1 MADIGY
7 IALLLALVASI
18 YSAVAFV
25 VGTRGRYP
33 ELVASARNG
42 VYAAC
47 GLVSLAALA
56 LIYALVTHDFQVEY
70 VASYTSL
77 DMSLKYTLSAFWAG
91 NAGSLL
97 LWTWLLSIFAAIVV
111 FQNRNKNRELIP
123 YASVVMMVTLAFF
136 IILGTF
142 VANPFEKLTF
152 APADGMGLNPLLENP
167 GMLIHPP
174 TVLIG
179 YAGFTVPFAFAIAA
193 LLTRRLGDEWIK
205 AVRRWTIFA
214 WLSLGIG
221 NILGAH
227 SIIMQRR
234 RGMLKRWNIVLIIL
248 TFNLAIFG
256 TFLTRSGILSS
267 VHAFG
272 ESTLGTFFLVF
283 IGVALVGSLGLLF
296 YRREHLKS
304 EAEMDSLISRES
316 SFLLNNLVLVGATF
330 AIFLGTIFPVISE
343 AVRGTKITVGA
354 PFFNQVV
361 GPIFLVLILLT
372 GICVFLGWRR
382 ASTKKLIRN
391 FLYPLIGALVL
402 CLVLFSVGIREWYAL
417 ALFPLCVFVAG
428 THLFAWYR
436 EVRARGHLKV
446 ENPLK
451 AFFGLLWAN
460 KPRYG
465 GMIVHLGIVLIAMGV
480 IGSSFY
486 QVEKEAAL
494 LPGDQMTIK
503 GYALTYEGMSFY
515 ETPSKQVVTAKL
527 SVYNGDKRVG
537 ELTPEKYFHRTHQQP
552 VTEVAIRSTPL
563 EDLYVIL
570 GGWAEDGTTTFVVLV
585 NPLVSWIWIGGVV
598 LLLGGLIA
606 FWPDRRK
613 Q

>member
-1 MADIGY
+1 
-7 IALLLALVASI
+7 
-18 YSAVAFV
+18 
-25 VGTRGRYP
+25 
-33 ELVASARNG
+33 
-42 VYAAC
+42 
-47 GLVSLAALA
+47 
-56 LIYALVTHDFQVEY
+56 
-70 VASYTSL
+70 
-77 DMSLKYTLSAFWAG
+77 
-91 NAGSLL
+91 
-97 LWTWLLSIFAAIVV
+97 
-111 FQNRNKNRELIP
+111 
-123 YASVVMMVTLAFF
+123 
-136 IILGTF
+136 
-142 VANPFEKLTF
+142 
-152 APADGMGLNPLLENP
+152 
-167 GMLIHPP
+167 
-174 TVLIG
+174 
-179 YAGFTVPFAFAIAA
+179 
-193 LLTRRLGDEWIK
+193 
-205 AVRRWTIFA
+205 
-214 WLSLGIG
+214 
-221 NILGAH
+221 
-227 SIIMQRR
+227 
-234 RGMLKRWNIVLIIL
+234 
-248 TFNLAIFG
+248 
-256 TFLTRSGILSS
+256 
-267 VHAFG
+267 
-272 ESTLGTFFLVF
+272 
-283 IGVALVGSLGLLF
+283 
-296 YRREHLKS
+296 
-304 EAEMDSLISRES
+304 MDSLISRES

-391 FLYPLIGALVL
+391 FLYPVIVALVL

-417 ALFPLCVFVAG
+417 TLFPLCVFVTG

-465 GMIVHLGIVLIAMGV
+465 GMLVHLSIVLIAVGV

-486 QVEKEAAL
+486 QVEKQAAL
-494 LPGDQMTIK
+494 LPGEQMTIND
-503 GYALTYEGMSFY
+503 YALTYEGMSFY

-570 GGWAEDGTTTFVVLV
+570 GGWDEDGTTTFVVLV
-585 NPLVSWIWIGGVV
+585 NPLVSWIWVGGVV